1 MDTIYE
7 VEWLIDI
14 GAGVL
19 VLPPHTI
26 WFPVFI
32 SILME
37 CLLARLIKTKFWWL
51 FNFQLSCRFNHNKQS
66 RQHFI
71 WKTLLSSKFVMN
83 FCFNNHFYFQ
93 AQPEP
98 GPPLLICP
106 YPECLSSPLSPTNT
120 PPSPPL
126 PLPISRHHYPPQWSF
141 IQKEELREQDWCS
154 LEPEDHSLKRLSHT
168 GSRVSKEEKKLF

>member
-37 CLLARLIKTKFWWL
+37 CLRESQID
-51 FNFQLSCRFNHNKQS
+51 QNK
-66 RQHFI
+66 I
-71 WKTLLSSKFVMN
+71 LM
-83 FCFNNHFYFQ
+83 
-93 AQPEP
+93 
-98 GPPLLICP
+98 I
-106 YPECLSSPLSPTNT
+106 
-120 PPSPPL
+120 
-126 PLPISRHHYPPQWSF
+126 I
-141 IQKEELREQDWCS
+141 
-154 LEPEDHSLKRLSHT
+154 
-168 GSRVSKEEKKLF
+168 

>member
-106 YPECLSSPLSPTNT
+106 YPECLSPHPSPPPPL
-120 PPSPPL
+120 PPSPPPPNITTPAMVFHSEGRVKRTRLMLARAWRSL
-126 PLPISRHHYPPQWSF
+126 PKTSF
-141 IQKEELREQDWCS
+141 PHRKQS
-154 LEPEDHSLKRLSHT
+154 
-168 GSRVSKEEKKLF
+168 F